1 MLASYLGEQQKTLA
15 NFVQERDLGVRLA
28 GEPISGPLNV
38 SYALALIN
46 GDGLNAVD
54 ANELKDTVGRVGIRL
69 AGFQVGSSV
78 YRGRRRDAAAPLPYR
93 DRTRVGW
100 DVEINPNPLKALLI
114 RGELVSGRDDS
125 TTRRGWYVLAAYR
138 LTDRWEPAARVER
151 WDPDRG
157 AGNDAFT
164 RTTLGVN
171 YHITGDTR
179 LAVNYEFRDDK
190 THPALGNLA
199 LAQYQIS
206 F

>member
-1 MLASYLGEQQKTLA
+1 VKNLLVK
-15 NFVQERDLGVRLA
+15 VQ
-28 GEPISGPLNV
+28 
-38 SYALALIN
+38 
-46 GDGLNAVD
+46 
-54 ANELKDTVGRVGIRL
+54 T
-69 AGFQVGSSV
+69 
-78 YRGRRRDAAAPLPYR
+78 
-93 DRTRVGW
+93 
-100 DVEINPNPLKALLI
+100 
-114 RGELVSGRDDS
+114 
-125 TTRRGWYVLAAYR
+125 AYR

-171 YHITGDTR
+171 YHIAGDTR

-190 THPALGNLA
+190 AHPALGNLA